1 MCGFIG
7 AVTYGDTKI
16 ENNLFVKALDKISYR
31 GPDYTGTFLNDN
43 ISLGHKR
50 LAIIDL
56 DARSNQP
63 FFSDDRSVALIFN
76 GEIYNFIEIR
86 EMLIRKEIHFHTQS
100 DTEVVIKAYQQWGV
114 DCLQKLKG
122 MFAICL
128 VDFNRQ
134 EMLITRD
141 RMGEKPLFYCQAENK
156 LIVASEIKAILPL
169 LTKKPSIDY
178 TAILDYLT
186 YGFVPNPKT
195 AYNNIRKVKPGEY
208 IIFSIRDPQQK
219 RANFY
224 YRIADKIEFNGN
236 YQFNNLKEEFFSI
249 INTVSPQISN
259 CDVPY
264 GAFLSG
270 GVDSSIACW
279 ALKGVDKSVCTYTIG
294 FENKNF
300 DEREYASLV
309 ANHLNLE
316 NIQKEVSFDDLEN
329 VYSTLTKVFDEPFN
343 DHSFVPTYYVSKE
356 AKQFN
361 TVVISGDGADELF
374 GGYRKYP
381 KIVKLE
387 QWQSIFG
394 VALKGAKLLFSILP
408 DQSDIKRQLY
418 RLGINGS
425 ELFSDLMALVFKKR
439 ELISMLGQELKS
451 ELAHYNPYHIIDEY
465 LSEIPSDYSYLQKLR
480 YLDLKL
486 TLPDDMLVKVD
497 RMSMVNSLEVRP
509 LFLHPDIV
517 EFALKLP
524 DSLIATTNTSKV
536 FLKKVMHDILPHK
549 TLYRQKMGFDM
560 PINEWIQKELNDQF
574 LQTTS
579 IIPKEYIKPDKIQS
593 LYKLHKK
600 NKRDFSNQLH
610 SMMSLGAWME

>member
-1 MCGFIG
+1 MCGLLGI
-7 AVTYGDTKI
+7 VTYEDTKI
-16 ENNLFVKALDKISYR
+16 EKGNFIKALDKISYR
-31 GPDYTGTFLNDN
+31 GPDHTGTFFNDN
-43 ISLGHKR
+43 ISLGHTR
-50 LAIIDL
+50 LAIVDL

-63 FFSDDRSVALIFN
+63 FFSDDRTITLLFN
-76 GEIYNFIEIR
+76 GEIYNYNEVR
-86 EMLIRKEIHFHTQS
+86 ETLIRKGVAFHTQS
-100 DTEVVIKAYQQWGV
+100 DTEVVIKSYQCWGV
-114 DCLQKLKG
+114 NCLQKLKG

-134 EMLITRD
+134 EMLIARD

-169 LTKKPSIDY
+169 LAKKPGIDR

-195 AYNNIRKVKPGEY
+195 AYSNIRKVRPGEY
-208 IIFSIRDPQQK
+208 IVFSIRDPQQK
-219 RANFY
+219 RKDFY
-224 YRIADKIEFNGN
+224 YRIAEKIEFNRN
-236 YQFNNLKEEFFSI
+236 YKFDGLKEEFFSI
-249 INTVSPQISN
+249 INSVSPQISN

-279 ALKGVDKSVCTYTIG
+279 ALKGVDKNVCTYTIG
-294 FENKNF
+294 FDNKNF

-309 ANHLNLE
+309 ANHLGLQ

-329 VYSTLTKVFDEPFN
+329 VYSTLVRVFDEPFN
-343 DHSFVPTYYVSKE
+343 DHSFVPTYYVSKA

-387 QWQSIFG
+387 QWQSVFG
-394 VALKGAKLLFSILP
+394 FALKGAKLTSSLLP
-408 DQSDIKRQLY
+408 NESDVKQQLY
-418 RLGINGS
+418 RLGIVGS

-439 ELISMLGQELKS
+439 ELISILGQELKS

-465 LSEIPSDYSYLQKLR
+465 LSEIPNDYSYLQKLR

-497 RMSMVNSLEVRP
+497 RMSMYNSLEVRP

-517 EFALKLP
+517 DFALKLP
-524 DSLIATTNTSKV
+524 DALISTADTSKV
-536 FLKKVMHDILPHK
+536 FLKKIMHNILPSEI
-549 TLYRQKMGFDM
+549 LYRPKMGFSM
-560 PINEWIQKELNDQF
+560 PFNKWVQKELNHQF
-574 LQTTS
+574 VKITS
-579 IIPKEYIKPDKIQS
+579 AIPKEYIEQDKIQS
-593 LYKLHKK
+593 IYDLHKK
-600 NKRDFSNQLH
+600 NKRDFSYQLH
-610 SMMSLGAWME
+610 SIMALGALME